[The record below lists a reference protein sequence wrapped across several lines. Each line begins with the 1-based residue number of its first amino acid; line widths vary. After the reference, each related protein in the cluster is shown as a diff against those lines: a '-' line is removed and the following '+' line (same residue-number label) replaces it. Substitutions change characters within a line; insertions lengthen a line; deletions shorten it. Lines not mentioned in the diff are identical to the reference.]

1 MASYTNDFVSIY
13 NKITGRHGGASPS
26 YDSLWNSIFNINPS
40 YPSSANSNGYLPTN
54 FLRESSPTS
63 ASGSLDLLDS
73 LSDLDEDLPKSS
85 GSYSGPISS
94 SVPSYLNA
102 DLASHYGMDATTAYQ
117 EALANTAHQRE
128 VIDLKAAGL
137 NPVLSARYGGAS
149 GVSGARVFADGSS
162 GSGSGSGSSSVSVL
176 SDLAAGIVGLVTG
189 SSAKANSTSRLVSG
203 LGTLVRSVSSSA
215 KTLSLRSGD

>member
-40 YPSSANSNGYLPTN
+40 YPSSANPNGYLPTN
-54 FLRESSPTS
+54 FLRESSPIS
-63 ASGSLDLLDS
+63 ASDSPDLLDS
-73 LSDLDEDLPKSS
+73 LSDLDEDTPKPS

-128 VIDLKAAGL
+128 VADLKAAGL

-149 GVSGARVFADGSS
+149 GVSGAQLVTSGS

-203 LGTLVRSVSSSA
+203 LGTLVRSASSSA

>member
-1 MASYTNDFVSIY
+1 MASYTNDFVTIY
-13 NKITGRHGGASPS
+13 NKISGRHGGSSPA
-26 YDSLWNSIFNINPS
+26 YDSLWNAIFNINPS
-40 YPSSANSNGYLPTN
+40 YSHSSNPNGYVPTS

-63 ASGSLDLLDS
+63 ANNSLLDDLLD
-73 LSDLDEDLPKSS
+73 DVEDPKP
-85 GSYSGPISS
+85 SYSGPISS

-128 VIDLKAAGL
+128 VADLRSAGL

-149 GVSGARVFADGSS
+149 GVSGASLLS
-162 GSGSGSGSSSVSVL
+162 SGSSSVSSSRSSSSVPIL

-203 LGTLVRSVSSSA
+203 LGSLIRSASSSA
-215 KTLSLRSGD
+215 KSLSSRSDF